1 MYSVRETPA
10 SSCVS
15 TTAIWPSCCSWMTG
29 VNRASFDEASV
40 PASAFV
46 LSSTALLLTMKS
58 WQSRESTRSLA
69 FHACRPASSRNG
81 DTNVYLLRTVSPKCG
96 LIVSP
101 GMYGMDDAPV
111 ILPTAL
117 VVRGA
122 SPAPLPVSAIGA
134 SASSLGTGGSS
145 CSSSLIGWGSGI
157 TRVSSGLSTPATAA
171 IGAMTRVSSGSS
183 ACAGPPTG
191 ARCRRRPRA
200 STICSSSC
208 ERTTH
213 NVAMYAMRISTP
225 STTAASTLRSHAA
238 MPD

>member
-1 MYSVRETPA
+1 M
-10 SSCVS
+10 
-15 TTAIWPSCCSWMTG
+15 
-29 VNRASFDEASV
+29 

-81 DTNVYLLRTVSPKCG
+81 DTSVYLLRTVSPKCG

-101 GMYGMDDAPV
+101 GMYGMDGAPV

-122 SPAPLPVSAIGA
+122 VPVSSPVSAIGA
-134 SASSLGTGGSS
+134 AASSLGTGGSS
-145 CSSSLIGWGSGI
+145 CSSSSIGWGSGM
-157 TRVSSGLSTPATAA
+157 TRVSSGSATPATAAA
-171 IGAMTRVSSGSS
+171 IGAMTRVSSGSP
-183 ACAGPPTG
+183 AGAVSPAG
-191 ARCRRRPRA
+191 VRCRRRLNV

-208 ERTTH
+208 ERTIH
-213 NVAMYAMRISTP
+213 SVAMYAMRISTP
-225 STTAASTLRSHAA
+225 RMTAASTLRNHAA
-238 MPD
+238 MPDCPGSVTCSHA